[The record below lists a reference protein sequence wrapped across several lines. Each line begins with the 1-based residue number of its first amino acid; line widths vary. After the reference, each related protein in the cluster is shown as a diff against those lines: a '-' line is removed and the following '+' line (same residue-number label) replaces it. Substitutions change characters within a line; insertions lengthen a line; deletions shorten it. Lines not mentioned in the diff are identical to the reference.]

1 MLLPETCDPSTLP
14 SFDNAMTVTGT
25 FTNNDQ
31 VVLACASNFGT
42 DAAVT
47 CRCDTTAGGNNMFT
61 CTANGAETTN
71 GPTCS
76 PSKKQT
82 FKTFYFTLCITLKR
96 VKSFRCP
103 S

>member
-25 FTNNDQ
+25 FTNNDE

-82 FKTFYFTLCITLKR
+82 LKPFISLS
-96 VKSFRCP
+96 VLL
-103 S
+103 